1 MTDILLGLASMFPL
15 LRPDCPEFDEWLDAQ
30 DPSQMTETML
40 EDGERLLPLAESER
54 IAHEHERHFPDLWRS
69 FVDHVGDPAEAEQ
82 MVLAGA
88 IVSAL
93 QEARTIDPDVLEL
106 IEERGDDL
114 KTDPA
119 ELLALVLDPTDVWSI
134 AEAAEV
140 DEALALVPDFL
151 DDDAYAVLW
160 DAAIELALRQS
171 WSERHERRLARL
183 VRRLQAR
190 VHPVDRPGASQ
201 LLTDACAAFE
211 GDEKVRRRLAA
222 LLLVDSV
229 DLLPPAEELDAVA
242 A

>member
-1 MTDILLGLASMFPL
+1 MFPL

-40 EDGERLLPLAESER
+40 EDGERLLPPAESER
-54 IAHEHERHFPDLWRS
+54 IAREHERGFPDLWRS
-69 FVDHVGDPAEAEQ
+69 FVDDVGDPAEAEQ

-106 IEERGDDL
+106 IEERGDDI

-134 AEAAEV
+134 AEAAAV

-151 DDDAYAVLW
+151 DDDAYAILW

-190 VHPVDRPGASQ
+190 VRPVDRPGASQ

-222 LLLVDSV
+222 LLLVDSI
-229 DLLPPAEELDAVA
+229 DLLPPAEELDALA